1 MTLVALIIG
10 IIFIVIGGII
20 NTISGQGDGYKII
33 GGCIIGFATL
43 SLLICGAAR
52 RYKGKTKQNNYTII
66 HEYEKTFSYAFSD
79 CIGSPDIM

>member
-1 MTLVALIIG
+1 MSFFLYLCSRFKVYGARC
-10 IIFIVIGGII
+10 V
-20 NTISGQGDGYKII
+20 
-33 GGCIIGFATL
+33 
-43 SLLICGAAR
+43 LICGAAR